1 VTLRVPANPATDQRR
16 SVGLENIMDT
26 AFKTFIDG
34 LHHKYRE
41 LISMEPVTI
50 DTTPNNC
57 PVGGVYL
64 FSENGIHLYAG
75 RTKRKIKTRL
85 KGHVNTAKDCPFAWH
100 LAREYTGIIK
110 APYTGE
116 GSRNQLLLQ
125 PNFKRAYE
133 EAKIRIRKMDVR
145 FVGESDPVK
154 QALLEIYV
162 AVVSGAKYND
172 FDTH

>member
-1 VTLRVPANPATDQRR
+1 MH
-16 SVGLENIMDT
+16 E
-26 AFKTFIDG
+26 AFKKFVDG
-34 LHHKYRE
+34 LHDKYQD
-41 LISMEPVTI
+41 LLSMSPVTI
-50 DTTPNNC
+50 DTTPDNC

-64 FSENGIHLYAG
+64 FSENGKHLYAG

-110 APYTGE
+110 APYKKE
-116 GSRNQLLLQ
+116 GSRNHLLTQ
-125 PNFKRAYE
+125 PQFKQAYE
-133 EAKIRIRKMDVR
+133 ESKTRIRKMEVR
-145 FVGESDPVK
+145 YVGESDPVK

>member
-1 VTLRVPANPATDQRR
+1 
-16 SVGLENIMDT
+16 MDDV
-26 AFKTFIDG
+26 FKTLIDG
-34 LHHKYRE
+34 LHKKYQD
-41 LISMEPVTI
+41 LISMSPVTI
-50 DTTPNNC
+50 DTTPSNC

-64 FSENGIHLYAG
+64 FSENGKPLYAG
-75 RTKRKIKTRL
+75 RTKRKIKDRL

-100 LAREYTGIIK
+100 LAREHTGIIK
-110 APYTGE
+110 APYKKE
-116 GSRNQLLLQ
+116 GSRNHLLSQ
-125 PNFKRAYE
+125 PQFKQAYE

-145 FVGESDPVK
+145 FVGESYPVK

>member
-1 VTLRVPANPATDQRR
+1 MH
-16 SVGLENIMDT
+16 E
-26 AFKTFIDG
+26 AFKNLVEG
-34 LHHKYRE
+34 LHNKYQD
-41 LISMEPVTI
+41 LLKMSPVTI
-50 DTTPNNC
+50 DTAPDNC

-64 FSENGIHLYAG
+64 FSENGKHLYAG

-110 APYTGE
+110 APYKKE
-116 GSRNQLLLQ
+116 GSRDHLLSQ
-125 PNFKRAYE
+125 PLFKKAYE
-133 EAKIRIRKMDVR
+133 EAKQRIRKMEVR

-162 AVVSGAKYND
+162 AVVSEAKYND